1 MADLLAAE
9 PLRPPRAGKGRAV
22 LLHSQV
28 PWHSVWQRPQEMAMG
43 LAKHRAVV
51 YLAPVQIHEAMTR
64 LGGRWK
70 PVERLANGRLL
81 VLSPPIFSGEYKLAL
96 ARRLNERLVLR
107 LLRGVVT
114 RGEFIYLTNAVFTS
128 ALAERLRAKFV
139 AVDLIDDFP
148 AFDWA
153 PAGARAA
160 ERRLL
165 KSASL
170 IFAGT
175 GAMKRRAERRFPGVE
190 YLPSGTDIERMTTPA
205 AEPPDLRELPHPRVL
220 YIGTLNDR
228 MNPQLF
234 MEAAAANPK
243 GSVVLVGP
251 VHGSFALPGAQPKNM
266 HMLGLKPHTELPGYY
281 QHCDLGIMPF
291 ASTPAARAINPV
303 KALEFLA
310 VGMPV
315 LSSPIPDV
323 VAEFT
328 PQIRVE
334 EPENWPAALREM
346 IGAPRSAEE
355 SAARQALVRERTWS
369 RLVEQVEGRL
379 CALESMGTR
388 R

>member
-1 MADLLAAE
+1 
-9 PLRPPRAGKGRAV
+9 
-22 LLHSQV
+22 
-28 PWHSVWQRPQEMAMG
+28 MG
-43 LAKHRAVV
+43 LARHRAVI
-51 YLAPVQIHEAMTR
+51 YLAPVQVHEAMTR

-70 PVERLANGRLL
+70 SVERLANGRLL
-81 VLSPPIFSGEYKLAL
+81 VLSPPIFSGEYKLAV
-96 ARRLNERLVLR
+96 ARRMNERLIIR
-107 LLRGVVT
+107 LLRDVVKPD
-114 RGEFIYLTNAVFTS
+114 EFIYLTNAVFTS
-128 ALAERLRAKFV
+128 AIAEQLHAKHV
-139 AVDLIDDFP
+139 AVDLIDDFA

-175 GAMKRRAERRFPGVE
+175 GAMKRRVEKRFPGVE
-190 YLPSGTDIERMTTPA
+190 YLPSGTDIERMTAPA
-205 AEPPDLRELPHPRVL
+205 KEPADLRALPHPRIL

-251 VHGSFALPGAQPKNM
+251 VHGSFSLPGAQPKNM
-266 HMLGLKPHTELPGYY
+266 HMLGLKPHTELPAYY
-281 QHCDLGIMPF
+281 QHCDMGMMPF
-291 ASTPAARAINPV
+291 ANTPAARAINPV

-310 VGMPV
+310 VGLPV
-315 LSSPIPDV
+315 LSTPIPDV

-334 EPENWPAALREM
+334 EPKDWPRALREM
-346 IGAPRSAEE
+346 IGGVSTPEE
-355 SAARQALVRERTWS
+355 IAARRALVRERTWA
-369 RLVEQVEGRL
+369 RLVAQVEERL
-379 CALESMGTR
+379 AGLESRGR
-388 R
+388 AK